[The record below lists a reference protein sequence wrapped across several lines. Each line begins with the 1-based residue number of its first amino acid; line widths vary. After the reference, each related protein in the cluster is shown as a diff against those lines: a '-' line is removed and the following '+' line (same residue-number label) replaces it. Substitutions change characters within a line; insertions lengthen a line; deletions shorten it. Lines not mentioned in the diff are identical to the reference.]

1 MFCAGHLDGSG
12 PDTCQG
18 DSGGPAVADIDGRK
32 TLLGVT
38 RWVEWVEQNQSLN
51 SVQVFPYIWKPSKG
65 PSIYDVR
72 KILGFFD
79 PLPPLSAFGTD
90 LQY

>member
-1 MFCAGHLDGSG
+1 MRIGRCVGREDVAPVHAVVGDEYVWRDHVAFANNDGPKRRALSASEAFA
-12 PDTCQG
+12 T
-18 DSGGPAVADIDGRK
+18 A
-32 TLLGVT
+32 
-38 RWVEWVEQNQSLN
+38 SLATHQK
-51 SVQVFPYIWKPSKG
+51 SRKG

-79 PLPPLSAFGTD
+79 PLLPLSAFGTD

>member
-1 MFCAGHLDGSG
+1 MTTG
-12 PDTCQG
+12 T
-18 DSGGPAVADIDGRK
+18 
-32 TLLGVT
+32 
-38 RWVEWVEQNQSLN
+38 N
-51 SVQVFPYIWKPSKG
+51 YIIIGLPGKLILSKG